1 MPNIITHQARA
12 NAIRFL
18 AIDAIEQANS
28 GHPGMPMGMAD
39 VATILYQD
47 FLRFNPQMPL
57 WHNRDRFV
65 LSAGHGSMLLY
76 ALLYLNGYPECDI
89 EQIKNFRQFGYK
101 TAGHPEYG
109 HLAGI
114 ETTTGPLGQ
123 GLANAVGMALSERM
137 MNARFG
143 DDIINHHIYVIAGD
157 GCLME
162 GISQEAISFAGH
174 QNLSNLIVLFDDNGI
189 TIDGNTALS
198 TSENTRARFEAC
210 GFECQQIDGHHP
222 EQIHNAISKA
232 KQSNKPSLIC
242 CKTHIGYGSP
252 NRQDTSKAHGAAL
265 GSDEIKLVR
274 EKLNWPHSP
283 FEIPRDILEDW
294 RNIGRK
300 YQQECQQSCARLD
313 ALTGDKKQLWQAL
326 TIDNHQKSCADALL
340 SLKQKWHDEMPCI
353 ATRKASEIVLNAL
366 SLANPRL
373 IGGSADL
380 TGSNNTK
387 AKNQQVIDKDNY
399 AGDYINYGIREHGMA
414 AMMNGMAL

>member
-1 MPNIITHQARA
+1 MTNIITHQQRA

-39 VATILYQD
+39 VATVLYQD
-47 FLRFNPQMPL
+47 FLRFNPEMPL

-137 MNARFG
+137 LNARFG

-189 TIDGNTALS
+189 TIDGSTALS

-210 GFECQQIDGHHP
+210 GFECQQIDGHNP

-232 KQSNKPSLIC
+232 KQSDKPSLIC

-265 GSDEIKLVR
+265 GGDEIKLVR
-274 EKLNWPHSP
+274 EKLNWPYP
-283 FEIPRDILEDW
+283 AFEIPSDILEDW
-294 RNIGRK
+294 RNIGRQ
-300 YQQECQQSCARLD
+300 YQQECEKSCTQLD

-326 TIDNHQKSCADALL
+326 SVDNHQKPCADALL
-340 SLKQKWHDEMPCI
+340 SLKQKWHDEMPSI

-399 AGDYINYGIREHGMA
+399 A
-414 AMMNGMAL
+414 